1 MRVDFSST
9 IWTCWSIPMCRPAAD
24 RLRRRGLPINLGIY
38 IARFGVG
45 TLPADKSDNP
55 AKTGVRWCPRKL
67 ASSYVVIWRAR
78 EPVFLPPI
86 FSMSGS
92 WRLLEEGELC
102 ITELSLTYRVVLAS
116 LFCCWYFSQLF
127 LERRR
132 VRRRTEPLQRA
143 HPSTTLKARRSLKGR
158 WRTCSCRRKEA

>member
-67 ASSYVVIWRAR
+67 ASSYVMIWRGR

-86 FSMSGS
+86 FSDERLLAPPCRGGAMRHRTESGLSSRSREFVLLLVFLAVVFGAPARAEMSGT
-92 WRLLEEGELC
+92 G
-102 ITELSLTYRVVLAS
+102 LAS
-116 LFCCWYFSQLF
+116 TPKYD
-127 LERRR
+127 
-132 VRRRTEPLQRA
+132 
-143 HPSTTLKARRSLKGR
+143 LK
-158 WRTCSCRRKEA
+158 TRRKI